1 MSAYATGRVES
12 ADGTTIGF
20 RRLGSGPAVVLVHGG
35 MLAAQNLMTLAT
47 ILSDEFEV
55 FVPDRRGRG
64 PSGPHGDRYGVAREV
79 EDLQALV
86 AASGAAR
93 IFGLSSGGLASLRTA
108 LETPALRRVALYE
121 PPLAVRGS
129 APVDWVRRYDR
140 EIDAGDPI
148 SALVTAMRGLGTE
161 PVMGRVPR
169 FALTA
174 AFRLGMRFQSTAADE
189 VPIIDLV
196 PTEHYDMQLVRE
208 MADTADDYA
217 ALSADVLLL
226 SGARSPGYLTTAL
239 DELARVL
246 PHHRRVTFPG
256 LRHDGPENDGDP
268 ARVAVELRTFFR

>member
-1 MSAYATGRVES
+1 MNAYATGRVES

-47 ILSDEFEV
+47 ILSDQFEV
-55 FVPDRRGRG
+55 LVPDRRGRG
-64 PSGPHGDRYGVAREV
+64 SSGPHGDRYGVAREV

-93 IFGLSSGGLASLRTA
+93 IFGLSSGALASLRTA
-108 LETPALRRVALYE
+108 LATPALRRVALYE
-121 PPLAVRGS
+121 PPLSVRGS

-140 EIDAGDPI
+140 EIDAGDRI
-148 SALVTAMRGLGTE
+148 SALVTALKGLGTE

-174 AFRLGMRFQSTAADE
+174 AFRLGMRFQSIGTDE
-189 VPIIDLV
+189 VPILDLV

-226 SGARSPGYLTTAL
+226 SGARSPGYLATAL

-246 PHHRRVTFPG
+246 PHHRRVTLPG
-256 LRHDGPENDGDP
+256 LRHDGPEDDGDP
-268 ARVAVELRTFFR
+268 ARVAAELRAFFR